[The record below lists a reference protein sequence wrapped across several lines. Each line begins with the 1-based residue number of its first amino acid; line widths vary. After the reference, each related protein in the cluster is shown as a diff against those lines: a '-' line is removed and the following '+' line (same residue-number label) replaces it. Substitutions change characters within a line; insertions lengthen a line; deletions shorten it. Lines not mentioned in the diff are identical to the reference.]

1 MKIIL
6 TLVWS
11 FLLITMLNYVVSSVA
26 NVPFDFL
33 LGVYISLA
41 VTVIIYIIAAIIPND
56 PVVTEDH

>member
-1 MKIIL
+1 MKIIF

-11 FLLITMLNYVVSSVA
+11 FLIITMLNYVVSSVA

-33 LGVYISLA
+33 LGAYISIA

-56 PVVTEDH
+56 PVVTEEH